1 MAQSVCCISLAWGSP
16 PLKKAVL
23 VLGGIVICPALL
35 IGLVA
40 WAAAE
45 WHPIGE
51 TSSGDKVS
59 VSSVRVSKNNLRRA
73 WVRVEYKEPAKHPQ
87 GGTFV
92 KMDALVRFN
101 CANGSAVPSTIW
113 FYSHDRGGKLVVSK
127 KSRRDDDF
135 GQGPEGGFRDMATQY
150 VCQQKK

>member
-1 MAQSVCCISLAWGSP
+1 M
-16 PLKKAVL
+16 KKALL
-23 VLGGIVICPALL
+23 VLGAIVVGPVLL

-40 WAAAE
+40 IAAAE

-51 TSSGDKVS
+51 TGNGDKVS
-59 VSSVRVSKNNLRRA
+59 VSSVKVSKNNLRRA
-73 WVRVEYKEPAKHPQ
+73 WVRVEYKEPAKLPQ

-113 FYSHDRGGKLVVSK
+113 FYSNDRSGKLVVSK
-127 KSRRDDDF
+127 KSRHDDDF
-135 GQGPEGGFRDMATQY
+135 GQQPEGGFRDMATQY

>member
-1 MAQSVCCISLAWGSP
+1 LAQSVSCLGSTT
-16 PLKKAVL
+16 LKKALLVVIAVVL
-23 VLGGIVICPALL
+23 CPILL

-51 TSSGDKVS
+51 TTNGDKVS
-59 VSSVRVSKNNLRRA
+59 VSSVRVTKDNLRRA
-73 WVRVEYKEPAKHPQ
+73 WVRVEYKEPAKLPQ

-92 KMDALVRFN
+92 KMDALVKFN
-101 CANGSAVPSTIW
+101 CGNGSAVPSTIW

-135 GQGPEGGFRDMATQY
+135 GQGPEGGFREMTTQY